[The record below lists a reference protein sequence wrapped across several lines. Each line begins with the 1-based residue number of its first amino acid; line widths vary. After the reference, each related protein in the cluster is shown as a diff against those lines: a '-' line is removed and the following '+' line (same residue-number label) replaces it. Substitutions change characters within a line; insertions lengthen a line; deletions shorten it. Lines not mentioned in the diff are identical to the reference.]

1 MRAQPRGNGERAHFG
16 GICCRAARRARR
28 RRCQTHKQTKGEG
41 CQRRHVPAT
50 RHMKAGWAV
59 HAQGQT
65 RQAWTAHSASALT
78 FILVDV
84 PSMQL

>member
-1 MRAQPRGNGERAHFG
+1 MPTKARAGDEAH
-16 GICCRAARRARR
+16 
-28 RRCQTHKQTKGEG
+28 E
-41 CQRRHVPAT
+41 
-50 RHMKAGWAV
+50 AGWAV